1 MSNKISKKATS
12 ATITK
17 EELIKV
23 ILIFA
28 ACVLAAASLPYMML
42 GKNDGTIF
50 LQWEI
55 YLLLMTVMSIPL
67 SQVLFRQCQSL
78 LPFGKTLGLVLP
90 GFVMWVLGVVF
101 KVPFTNMTGIGVL
114 IAYAVFNVAIYKA
127 ANKGQKICLKMVT
140 DGLKK
145 YAKYEIIFY
154 IIFLF
159 WVYLIGFN
167 PSAYGT
173 EKFMDYGFLQKM
185 LVSSKLPP
193 DDVWF
198 AGKPIN
204 YYYGGQ
210 YYAAFIAKTMIGGIS
225 KAEYSYN
232 MMRAVIPALMFMGV
246 FALVEQMLKDR
257 KAMIPATAASGNA
270 YSNKRNYKIN
280 FFAALSACVA
290 VFAGNAH
297 YIVYGIIKPLFN
309 VSGEPSGYWFP
320 DATRY
325 IGYNPEV
332 KNDQTIHEFP
342 CYSFVL
348 GDLHAHMI
356 NIMFVVLVIALL
368 YSFLKLRKESSVTV
382 KTLWKF
388 PQLFVIGIVW
398 GLFNWTN
405 YWDFIIYIVVIA
417 LTIFA
422 SNIISEEKWKKII
435 VYSALQ
441 TVMVV
446 VIGVIAVMPFT
457 MNFQSVFK
465 GVGIAEHHS
474 AFYQLCILWGI
485 PVFMVIVFSC
495 VFIAKIVS
503 DSKKEGLKTARCEIL
518 PANIF
523 AFILGC
529 SAIGLVIIPEL
540 VYVIDIYEATHAR
553 ANTMFKLTYQ
563 SFIMF
568 SVCCGYMLYVLS
580 ENKKKVVKVITW
592 ILVSLNILM
601 FGYFFNAT
609 NSWFGTWTDA
619 STRKGT
625 SALVYLDEEDFSK
638 EKEALLWLKEYSEN
652 NEIDGAIAE
661 APGDSYTAYERASVI
676 SGMSTPAGWKVHE
689 WLWRDSLDGI
699 SARISDIDY
708 LYSTSTDT
716 EEVKKII
723 KKYDIEYIF
732 FGTRELEKYGTAVK
746 EDVKKLGDVI
756 YEDDGAFIVKVK

>member
-1 MSNKISKKATS
+1 M
-12 ATITK
+12 
-17 EELIKV
+17 
-23 ILIFA
+23 
-28 ACVLAAASLPYMML
+28 
-42 GKNDGTIF
+42 
-50 LQWEI
+50 
-55 YLLLMTVMSIPL
+55 
-67 SQVLFRQCQSL
+67 
-78 LPFGKTLGLVLP
+78 
-90 GFVMWVLGVVF
+90 
-101 KVPFTNMTGIGVL
+101 
-114 IAYAVFNVAIYKA
+114 
-127 ANKGQKICLKMVT
+127 
-140 DGLKK
+140 
-145 YAKYEIIFY
+145 
-154 IIFLF
+154 
-159 WVYLIGFN
+159 
-167 PSAYGT
+167 
-173 EKFMDYGFLQKM
+173 
-185 LVSSKLPP
+185 
-193 DDVWF
+193 
-198 AGKPIN
+198 
-204 YYYGGQ
+204 
-210 YYAAFIAKTMIGGIS
+210 
-225 KAEYSYN
+225 
-232 MMRAVIPALMFMGV
+232 
-246 FALVEQMLKDR
+246 
-257 KAMIPATAASGNA
+257 
-270 YSNKRNYKIN
+270 
-280 FFAALSACVA
+280 A

-435 VYSALQ
+435 VYSALH
-441 TVMVV
+441 TVIVV
-446 VIGVIAVMPFT
+446 GVGVIAVMPFT